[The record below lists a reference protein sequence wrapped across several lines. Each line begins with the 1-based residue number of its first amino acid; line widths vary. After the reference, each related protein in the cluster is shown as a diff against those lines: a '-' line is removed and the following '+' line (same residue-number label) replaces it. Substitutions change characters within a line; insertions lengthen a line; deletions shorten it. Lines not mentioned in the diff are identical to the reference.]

1 MPLTTAFIKETLRL
15 ANIVDMIIPRV
26 VSVDIKLPNRE
37 IMQKGTEWGVDV
49 QRMWQVLIPYH
60 VIYEIFEGFQQHLPT

>member
-26 VSVDIKLPNRE
+26 VSVDIKLPNGE
-37 IMQKGTEWGVDV
+37 IMPKGTEWGVDV
-49 QRMWQVLIPYH
+49 QRMGQVLIPYH
-60 VIYEIFEGFQQHLPT
+60 TIYEIFEVFQQHLPI